1 MIRSFLVSEGVH
13 VFAFGFWR
21 WKCGL
26 ILCLGVSL
34 VEENAFHA
42 LVEIFITNRLCIAYL
57 RELFLLKSRFVR
69 CILLYQLQEIVL
81 ITASIEWTSVSKILR
96 TNFMTSYSSD
106 HFEILLTLSFLRR
119 NSRLIFSRVR
129 SESL

>member
-13 VFAFGFWR
+13 VFAFGFWS

-26 ILCLGVSL
+26 IFILMVIL
-34 VEENAFHA
+34 VEENALHA

-57 RELFLLKSRFVR
+57 RELLLLKSLLVR